1 MTRSNNEER
10 LHELEKVLKEIS
22 SHEERKN
29 LESVQQ
35 SFVETR
41 QLVLQQQLESTK
53 TELEACVKSKA
64 VLCEKI
70 GELEQVFDFEKVFST
85 DGEKRRRGQVE
96 KQKAKHQ
103 ATQCYLNHGDFDTT
117 SPTSVSSSKAAFID
131 PIETDTGVDKVNV
144 DLRSDDHEV
153 VRLKKANDTL
163 ACEKSSLAQDLDT
176 ASKAL
181 ILMEEK
187 YASMESQYL
196 LEQENTSKSSEMIAR
211 LELDLHTTKE
221 TLAKQQQSIIK
232 PEEDMKALDTCER
245 IKMLE
250 VLIIMS
256 SQKME

>member
-41 QLVLQQQLESTK
+41 QLVLQQQLESN
-53 TELEACVKSKA
+53 
-64 VLCEKI
+64 
-70 GELEQVFDFEKVFST
+70 FEKVFST